1 MLDLVFYTD
10 NTLKAE
16 PYTTPEVIAA
26 NTGTKRRSV
35 IDLIARNKE
44 ELEQFGILRFEIVK
58 INRRGRPRKIYHLNE
73 QQATLL
79 LTFLDNTPQ
88 IKAFK
93 VALVKQFYEMRDELT
108 KRNINRAIEKPVKKT
123 LMESVKNWKY
133 TSKHA
138 YSNINRLLIKGAT
151 GLSIKAL
158 KKERGDAKAALDLLT
173 SQEQEKYKQLE
184 QKAIANIFLTI
195 NQEIDLLRQDIEQE
209 KQKKKALMQL
219 LLTGIVRVT
228 PCQ

>member
-1 MLDLVFYTD
+1 MLDLVFYSD
-10 NTLKAE
+10 STLKAQ

-26 NTGTKRRSV
+26 NTGIKRRSV
-35 IDLIARNKE
+35 IDLIVRNKE

-58 INRRGRPRKIYHLNE
+58 INGRGRPRKIYHLNE

-123 LMESVKNWKY
+123 LMDCIKKWKY
-133 TSKHA
+133 ASKYA

-158 KKERGDAKAALDLLT
+158 KKKRGDAKVALDLLT

-184 QKAIANIFLTI
+184 QKVIAY
-195 NQEIDLLRQDIEQE
+195 IEANFDYQLI
-209 KQKKKALMQL
+209 KA
-219 LLTGIVRVT
+219 LLTGKEIKFT
-228 PCQ
+228 Y

>member
-16 PYTTPEVIAA
+16 PYTTSEIIAN
-26 NTGTKRRSV
+26 NTNNSRIAVRR
-35 IDLIARNKE
+35 LIEKHINRLK
-44 ELEQFGILRFEIVK
+44 QFGKVEFEMQPLPSGQKAKVYK
-58 INRRGRPRKIYHLNE
+58 LNE

-79 LTFLDNTPQ
+79 ITFLDNSD
-88 IKAFK
+88 IVANFK
-93 VALVKQFYEMRDELT
+93 TLLVKQFYEMRDELT
-108 KRNINRAIEKPVKKT
+108 KRNINRVIEKPVKKT

-151 GLSIKAL
+151 GLSINAL

-173 SQEQEKYKQLE
+173 SQEQEEYKRLE
-184 QKAIANIFLTI
+184 QKVIAY
-195 NQEIDLLRQDIEQE
+195 IEANFDYQLI
-209 KQKKKALMQL
+209 KA
-219 LLTGIVRVT
+219 LLTGKEIKFIY
-228 PCQ
+228 

>member
-1 MLDLVFYTD
+1 MLDLVFYSD
-10 NTLKAE
+10 STLKAQ

-26 NTGTKRRSV
+26 NTGIKRRSV

-58 INRRGRPRKIYHLNE
+58 INGRGRPRKIYHLNE

-108 KRNINRAIEKPVKKT
+108 KRNVNRAIEKPVKKT
-123 LMESVKNWKY
+123 LMDCIKKWKY
-133 TSKHA
+133 ASKYA

-151 GLSIKAL
+151 GLSINAL

-184 QKAIANIFLTI
+184 QKAIAY
-195 NQEIDLLRQDIEQE
+195 IEADFDYQLI
-209 KQKKKALMQL
+209 KA
-219 LLTGIVRVT
+219 LLTGKEIKFIYQGAMQDDKLT
-228 PCQ
+228 IS

>member
-16 PYTTPEVIAA
+16 PYTTSEIIAN
-26 NTGTKRRSV
+26 NTNNSRVSVRRLIEKH
-35 IDLIARNKE
+35 IDRLK
-44 ELEQFGILRFEIVK
+44 QFGKVEFEMQPLPSGQKAKVYK
-58 INRRGRPRKIYHLNE
+58 LNE

-79 LTFLDNTPQ
+79 ITFLDNSD
-88 IKAFK
+88 IVANFK
-93 VALVKQFYEMRDELT
+93 TLLVKQFYEMRDELT
-108 KRNINRAIEKPVKKT
+108 KRNINRVIEKPVKKT

-184 QKAIANIFLTI
+184 QKVIAYIEANFDYQLIKALLTGKEIKFIYQGAMQDDKLTI
-195 NQEIDLLRQDIEQE
+195 N
-209 KQKKKALMQL
+209 
-219 LLTGIVRVT
+219 
-228 PCQ
+228 

>member
-16 PYTTPEVIAA
+16 PYTTSEIIAN
-26 NTGTKRRSV
+26 NTNNSRIAVRR
-35 IDLIARNKE
+35 LIEKHINRLK
-44 ELEQFGILRFEIVK
+44 QFGKVEFEMQPLPSGQKAKVYK
-58 INRRGRPRKIYHLNE
+58 LNE

-79 LTFLDNTPQ
+79 ITFLDNSD
-88 IKAFK
+88 IVANFK
-93 VALVKQFYEMRDELT
+93 TLLVKQFYEMRDELT

-123 LMESVKNWKY
+123 LMDCIKKWKY
-133 TSKHA
+133 ASKYA

-158 KKERGDAKAALDLLT
+158 KKERGDAKTALDLLT

-184 QKAIANIFLTI
+184 QKVIAY
-195 NQEIDLLRQDIEQE
+195 IEANFDYQLI
-209 KQKKKALMQL
+209 KA
-219 LLTGIVRVT
+219 LLTGKEIKFT
-228 PCQ
+228 Y

>member
-16 PYTTPEVIAA
+16 PYTTSEIIAN
-26 NTGTKRRSV
+26 NTNNSRVSVRRLIEKH
-35 IDLIARNKE
+35 IDRLK
-44 ELEQFGILRFEIVK
+44 QFGKVEFEMQPLPSGQKAKVYK
-58 INRRGRPRKIYHLNE
+58 LNE

-79 LTFLDNTPQ
+79 ITFLDNSD
-88 IKAFK
+88 IVANFK
-93 VALVKQFYEMRDELT
+93 TLLVKQFYEMRDELT
-108 KRNINRAIEKPVKKT
+108 KRNINRVIEKPVKKT

-151 GLSIKAL
+151 GLSIKVL
-158 KKERGDAKAALDLLT
+158 KKERGDAKVALDLLT

-184 QKAIANIFLTI
+184 QKVIAY
-195 NQEIDLLRQDIEQE
+195 IEANFDYQLI
-209 KQKKKALMQL
+209 KA
-219 LLTGIVRVT
+219 LLTGKEIKFT
-228 PCQ
+228 Y

>member
-16 PYTTPEVIAA
+16 PYTTSEIIAN
-26 NTGTKRRSV
+26 NTNNSRIAVRR
-35 IDLIARNKE
+35 LIEKHINRLK
-44 ELEQFGILRFEIVK
+44 QFGKVEFEMQPLPSGQKAKVYK
-58 INRRGRPRKIYHLNE
+58 LNE

-79 LTFLDNTPQ
+79 ITFLDNSD
-88 IKAFK
+88 IVANFK
-93 VALVKQFYEMRDELT
+93 TLLVKQFYEMRDELT
-108 KRNINRAIEKPVKKT
+108 KRNVNRAIEKPVKKT

-184 QKAIANIFLTI
+184 QKVIAY
-195 NQEIDLLRQDIEQE
+195 IEADFDYQLI
-209 KQKKKALMQL
+209 KA
-219 LLTGIVRVT
+219 LLTGKEIKFIYQGAMQNDKLT
-228 PCQ
+228 TN

>member
-26 NTGTKRRSV
+26 NTGNSLKAVNNLVRY
-35 IDLIARNKE
+35 KKKH
-44 ELEQFGILRFEIVK
+44 LERFGVLHFENAK
-58 INRRGRPRKIYHLNE
+58 PPKNSKGGRPRKIYHLNE

-79 LTFLDNTPQ
+79 ITFLDNTPQ
-88 IKAFK
+88 VELFK

-123 LMESVKNWKY
+123 LMDCIKKWKY
-133 TSKHA
+133 ASKYA

-173 SQEQEKYKQLE
+173 SQEQEKYNQLE
-184 QKAIANIFLTI
+184 QKVIAY
-195 NQEIDLLRQDIEQE
+195 IEANFDYQLI
-209 KQKKKALMQL
+209 KA
-219 LLTGIVRVT
+219 LLTGREIKFIY
-228 PCQ
+228 

>member
-16 PYTTPEVIAA
+16 PYTTSEIIAN
-26 NTGTKRRSV
+26 NTNNSRVSVRRLIEKH
-35 IDLIARNKE
+35 IDRLK
-44 ELEQFGILRFEIVK
+44 QFGKVEFEMQPLPSGQKAKVYK
-58 INRRGRPRKIYHLNE
+58 LNE

-79 LTFLDNTPQ
+79 ITFLDNSD
-88 IKAFK
+88 IVANFK
-93 VALVKQFYEMRDELT
+93 TLLVKQFYEMRDELT

-151 GLSIKAL
+151 GLSINAL

-184 QKAIANIFLTI
+184 QKAIAYIEADFDYQLIKALLTGKEIKFIYQGAMQDDKLTI
-195 NQEIDLLRQDIEQE
+195 N
-209 KQKKKALMQL
+209 
-219 LLTGIVRVT
+219 
-228 PCQ
+228 

>member
-1 MLDLVFYTD
+1 MLDLVFYSD
-10 NTLKAE
+10 STLKAQ

-26 NTGTKRRSV
+26 NTGIKRRSV

-58 INRRGRPRKIYHLNE
+58 INGRGRPRKIYHLNE

-123 LMESVKNWKY
+123 LMDSVKNWKHA
-133 TSKHA
+133 SKYA

-184 QKAIANIFLTI
+184 QKVIAYIEANFDYQLIKALLTGKEIKFIYQGAMQDDKLTI
-195 NQEIDLLRQDIEQE
+195 N
-209 KQKKKALMQL
+209 
-219 LLTGIVRVT
+219 
-228 PCQ
+228 

>member
-16 PYTTPEVIAA
+16 PYTTSEIIAN
-26 NTGTKRRSV
+26 NTNNSRIAVRR
-35 IDLIARNKE
+35 LIEKHINRLK
-44 ELEQFGILRFEIVK
+44 QFGKVEFEMQPLPSGQKAKVYK
-58 INRRGRPRKIYHLNE
+58 LNE

-79 LTFLDNTPQ
+79 ITFLDNSD
-88 IKAFK
+88 IVANFK
-93 VALVKQFYEMRDELT
+93 TLLVKQFYEMRDELT
-108 KRNINRAIEKPVKKT
+108 KRNINRAIEKPVKKA
-123 LMESVKNWKY
+123 LMDCIKKWKY
-133 TSKHA
+133 ASKYA

-184 QKAIANIFLTI
+184 QKVIAY
-195 NQEIDLLRQDIEQE
+195 IEANFDYQLI
-209 KQKKKALMQL
+209 KA
-219 LLTGIVRVT
+219 LLTGKEIKFIY
-228 PCQ
+228 

>member
-16 PYTTPEVIAA
+16 PYTTSEIIAN
-26 NTGTKRRSV
+26 NTNNSRIAVRR
-35 IDLIARNKE
+35 LIEKHINRLK
-44 ELEQFGILRFEIVK
+44 QFGKVEFEMQPLPSGQKAKVYK
-58 INRRGRPRKIYHLNE
+58 LNE

-79 LTFLDNTPQ
+79 ITFLDNSD
-88 IKAFK
+88 IVANFK
-93 VALVKQFYEMRDELT
+93 TLLVKQFYEMRDELT

-123 LMESVKNWKY
+123 LMDCIKKWKY
-133 TSKHA
+133 ASKYA
-138 YSNINRLLIKGAT
+138 YSNINKLLIKGAT

-184 QKAIANIFLTI
+184 QKVIAY
-195 NQEIDLLRQDIEQE
+195 IEANFDYQLI
-209 KQKKKALMQL
+209 KA
-219 LLTGIVRVT
+219 LLTGKEIKFIYQGAMQDDKLT
-228 PCQ
+228 TN

>member
-16 PYTTPEVIAA
+16 PYTTSEIIAN
-26 NTGTKRRSV
+26 NTNNSRVSVRRLIEKH
-35 IDLIARNKE
+35 IDRLK
-44 ELEQFGILRFEIVK
+44 QFGKVEFEMQPLPSGQKAKVYK
-58 INRRGRPRKIYHLNE
+58 LNE

-79 LTFLDNTPQ
+79 ITFLDNSD
-88 IKAFK
+88 IVANFK
-93 VALVKQFYEMRDELT
+93 TLLVKQFYEMRDELT

-151 GLSIKAL
+151 GLSIKVL

-184 QKAIANIFLTI
+184 QKVIAY
-195 NQEIDLLRQDIEQE
+195 IEANFDYQLI
-209 KQKKKALMQL
+209 KA
-219 LLTGIVRVT
+219 LLTGKEIKFIY
-228 PCQ
+228 

>member
-1 MLDLVFYTD
+1 MLDLVFYSD
-10 NTLKAE
+10 SSLKAQ

-26 NTGTKRRSV
+26 NTGNNLDNVNR
-35 IDLIARNKE
+35 LIRNKKDS
-44 ELEQFGILRFEIVK
+44 LERFGFLGFEIRK
-58 INRRGRPRKIYHLNE
+58 LNGRGRPRKIYHLNE

-79 LTFLDNTPQ
+79 ITFLDNTPQ
-88 IKAFK
+88 VELFK

-108 KRNINRAIEKPVKKT
+108 KRNVNRAIEKPVKKT
-123 LMESVKNWKY
+123 LMDCIKKWKY
-133 TSKHA
+133 ASKYA

-184 QKAIANIFLTI
+184 QKVIAYIEANFDYQLIKALLTGKEIKFIYQGAMQDDKLTI
-195 NQEIDLLRQDIEQE
+195 N
-209 KQKKKALMQL
+209 
-219 LLTGIVRVT
+219 
-228 PCQ
+228 

>member
-26 NTGTKRRSV
+26 NTGIKRRSI
-35 IDLIARNKE
+35 IDLIVRNKE
-44 ELEQFGILRFEIVK
+44 ELEKFGILRFEIVK

-108 KRNINRAIEKPVKKT
+108 KRNINRVIEKPVKKT

-173 SQEQEKYKQLE
+173 SQEQEKYKRLE
-184 QKAIANIFLTI
+184 QKVIAYIEANFDYQLIKALLTGKEIKFIYQGAMQDDKLTI
-195 NQEIDLLRQDIEQE
+195 N
-209 KQKKKALMQL
+209 
-219 LLTGIVRVT
+219 
-228 PCQ
+228 

>member
-1 MLDLVFYTD
+1 MLDLVFYSD
-10 NTLKAE
+10 STLKAQ

-123 LMESVKNWKY
+123 LMDCIKKWKY
-133 TSKHA
+133 ASKYA

-158 KKERGDAKAALDLLT
+158 KKERGDAKVALDLLT

-184 QKAIANIFLTI
+184 QKVIAY
-195 NQEIDLLRQDIEQE
+195 IEANFDYQLI
-209 KQKKKALMQL
+209 KA
-219 LLTGIVRVT
+219 LLTGKEIKFIY
-228 PCQ
+228 

>member
-16 PYTTPEVIAA
+16 PYTTSEIIAN
-26 NTGTKRRSV
+26 NTNNSRIAVRR
-35 IDLIARNKE
+35 LIEKHINRLK
-44 ELEQFGILRFEIVK
+44 QFGKVEFEMQPLPSGQKAKVYK
-58 INRRGRPRKIYHLNE
+58 LNE

-79 LTFLDNTPQ
+79 ITFLDNSD
-88 IKAFK
+88 IVANFK
-93 VALVKQFYEMRDELT
+93 TLLVKQFYEMRDELT

-123 LMESVKNWKY
+123 LMDCIKKWKY
-133 TSKHA
+133 ASKYA

-158 KKERGDAKAALDLLT
+158 KKKRGDAKVALDLLT

-184 QKAIANIFLTI
+184 QKVIAY
-195 NQEIDLLRQDIEQE
+195 IEANFDYQLI
-209 KQKKKALMQL
+209 KA
-219 LLTGIVRVT
+219 LLTGKEIKFT
-228 PCQ
+228 Y

>member
-16 PYTTPEVIAA
+16 PYTTSEIIAN
-26 NTGTKRRSV
+26 NTNNSRIAVRR
-35 IDLIARNKE
+35 LIEKHINRLK
-44 ELEQFGILRFEIVK
+44 QFGKVEFEMQPLPSGQKAKVYK
-58 INRRGRPRKIYHLNE
+58 LNE

-79 LTFLDNTPQ
+79 ITFLDNSD
-88 IKAFK
+88 IVANFK
-93 VALVKQFYEMRDELT
+93 TLLVKQFYEMRDELT
-108 KRNINRAIEKPVKKT
+108 KRNINRVIEKPVKKT

-151 GLSIKAL
+151 GLSINAL

-184 QKAIANIFLTI
+184 QKVIAYIEANFDYQLIKALLTGKEIKFIYQGAMQDDKLTI
-195 NQEIDLLRQDIEQE
+195 N
-209 KQKKKALMQL
+209 
-219 LLTGIVRVT
+219 
-228 PCQ
+228 

>member
-16 PYTTPEVIAA
+16 PYTTSEIIAN
-26 NTGTKRRSV
+26 NTNNSRVSVRRLIEKH
-35 IDLIARNKE
+35 IDRLK
-44 ELEQFGILRFEIVK
+44 QFGKVEFEMQPLPSGQKAKVYK
-58 INRRGRPRKIYHLNE
+58 LNE

-79 LTFLDNTPQ
+79 ITFLDNSD
-88 IKAFK
+88 IVANFK
-93 VALVKQFYEMRDELT
+93 TLLVKQFYEMRDELT

-123 LMESVKNWKY
+123 LMDCIKKWKY
-133 TSKHA
+133 ASKYA

-158 KKERGDAKAALDLLT
+158 KKERGDAKAALDLPT

-184 QKAIANIFLTI
+184 QKVIAYI
-195 NQEIDLLRQDIEQE
+195 EADLDYQLI
-209 KQKKKALMQL
+209 KA
-219 LLTGIVRVT
+219 LLTGKEIKFIYQGAMQDDKLT
-228 PCQ
+228 IS

>member
-123 LMESVKNWKY
+123 LMDCIKKWKY
-133 TSKHA
+133 ASKYA

-184 QKAIANIFLTI
+184 QKVIAY
-195 NQEIDLLRQDIEQE
+195 IEANFDYQLI
-209 KQKKKALMQL
+209 KA
-219 LLTGIVRVT
+219 LLTGKEIKFIY
-228 PCQ
+228 

>member
-1 MLDLVFYTD
+1 MLDLVFYSD
-10 NTLKAE
+10 STLKAQ

-26 NTGTKRRSV
+26 NTGIKRRSV
-35 IDLIARNKE
+35 IDLIVRNKE

-58 INRRGRPRKIYHLNE
+58 INGRGRPRKIYHLNE

-123 LMESVKNWKY
+123 LMDCIKKWKY
-133 TSKHA
+133 ASKYA

-184 QKAIANIFLTI
+184 QKVIAY
-195 NQEIDLLRQDIEQE
+195 IEADFDYQLI
-209 KQKKKALMQL
+209 KA
-219 LLTGIVRVT
+219 LLTGKEIKFIYQGAMQDDKLT
-228 PCQ
+228 IS